1 VHILH
6 PYAFHFV
13 QLTAFCL
20 LAGCGEPSSTSQRET
35 AASNIA
41 HEHIVLTGSSTMAPL
56 LTAIAQRFEKL
67 HPRVEIE
74 VQAGGSERGIRDVL
88 SGAASL
94 GMASRSATESERH
107 LLSFSIA
114 RDGVTI
120 VIHKDN
126 PVRTLSNAQVK
137 AIYTG
142 KITNWRDVGGL
153 DAPIRVV
160 NRERGHSSRDLFMSY
175 FGVDESALVL
185 GSTIG
190 DNRLILKAV
199 AGDSNTIG
207 YFSVGEAERS
217 AARGV
222 PIKLLPIDGVAAT
235 SERIRSG
242 EFPISRPL
250 NLVSKE
256 LPVGFTN
263 EFVSYCLSSE
273 VTDLIEQYDF
283 TAYFD

>member
-1 VHILH
+1 VHT
-6 PYAFHFV
+6 FHTHACRFV

-94 GMASRSATESERH
+94 GMASRPLSESERH

-114 RDGVTI
+114 RDGVSI
-120 VIHKDN
+120 VIHKNN
-126 PVRTLSNAQVK
+126 PVQALSKAQVEG
-137 AIYTG
+137 IYTG
-142 KITNWRDVGGL
+142 KITSWRDVGGP
-153 DAPIRVV
+153 DSPIRVV
-160 NRERGHSSRDLFMSY
+160 NRERGYSSRDLFMSY
-175 FGVDESALVL
+175 FGVNESAMVHS
-185 GSTIG
+185 STIG

-199 AGDSNTIG
+199 ASDPDTIG
-207 YFSVGEAERS
+207 YVSVGEAERT
-217 AARGV
+217 AARGD

-250 NLVSKE
+250 NLVSKQ